1 MTNPNKLQQPSYAEL
16 QAENQRLQRIN
27 AALIERVESGSTLS
41 AAPYA
46 AFEHAVA
53 LAEQV
58 RDRTDALSQA
68 LNELKRTNH
77 ALTQEIQERRQI
89 ETRLTEAKAD
99 AERANLSKTKF
110 LAAVSHDLLQP
121 LNAARLFAG
130 ALADQSLPLQT
141 ANLVQSL
148 GRSLQDVETLLG
160 TLVDISKLD
169 AGAVIADISE
179 VNLQPLLS
187 NLADEY
193 QQIASADGLYFKA
206 VPSTAWVQT
215 DPALLLRV
223 LRNLLSN
230 AVRYTSS
237 GGRILL
243 GVRRLKAK
251 GGGQPQVAIE
261 VWDQGAGIPEAELG
275 AIFGEFKR
283 LAHASS
289 NAEKGLGLGLA
300 IVDKISKILDHPIQV
315 RSTPGKGSVFSVTLP
330 QLTTQPQA
338 PMAGDANQSAV
349 PSSLIGLRLWVID
362 NDREICRAMQALLTG
377 WGCQVRT
384 APSLNALA
392 EQCDWHKEAVD
403 IVILD
408 YHLDDDLTGSD
419 LARRILAER
428 SQAPQ
433 VLMITANHSQELRE
447 QIRQEGHSLLHKPVK
462 PLKLRTTLVHL
473 QQQSGTGD

>member
-1 MTNPNKLQQPSYAEL
+1 MTSPNRPEAPSYAEL

-27 AALIERVESGSTLS
+27 SALIERVESGSSLS

-58 RDRTDALSQA
+58 RDRTEALSQA
-68 LNELKRTNH
+68 LNELKHTNH

-89 ETRLTEAKAD
+89 EARLTEAKAE
-99 AERANLSKTKF
+99 AESANLSKTKF

-141 ANLVQSL
+141 TNLVQSL

-169 AGAVIADISE
+169 AGAIIADISE
-179 VNLQPLLS
+179 VNLKPLLS

-193 QQIASADGLYFKA
+193 QQIASADGLRFKA
-206 VPSTAWVQT
+206 VPSTVWVLT
-215 DPALLLRV
+215 DPALLVRI

-230 AVRYTSS
+230 AVRYTQP

-243 GVRRLKAK
+243 GVRRLHAK
-251 GGGQPQVAIE
+251 GSAQPKIAIE
-261 VWDQGAGIPEAELG
+261 VWDQGSGIPEADLS

-289 NAEKGLGLGLA
+289 SSEKGLGLGLA
-300 IVDKISKILDHPIQV
+300 IVDKISRILDHPVQV
-315 RSTPGKGSVFSVTLP
+315 RSVVGKGSVFSVTLP
-330 QLTTQPQA
+330 QLSRA
-338 PMAGDANQSAV
+338 PKVMKEGDVLQNAV
-349 PSSLIGLRLWVID
+349 LSTLIGLRLWVID
-362 NDREICRAMQALLTG
+362 NDREICRGMQALLSG
-377 WGCQVRT
+377 WGCQVRI
-384 APSLNALA
+384 ASSLDALA
-392 EQCDWHKEAVD
+392 EQCDWREEAVD
-403 IVILD
+403 VVILD

-428 SQAPQ
+428 NQPPQ
-433 VLMITANHSQELRE
+433 VLMITANHSQGLRE
-447 QIRQEGHSLLHKPVK
+447 QIRMEGHHMLHKPVK

-473 QQQSGTGD
+473 QQQISV